1 MRLVKGSAQAH
12 WREATFMAKPFAD
25 QAGSGMHIH
34 VSVDDAAGANIF
46 ARDDPE
52 GTPALRHAI
61 GGMIGSVGDGFA
73 LFAPHANRSEE
84 RRVGKECCQY
94 VYISGGA
101 VSLKTKERQ

>member
-46 ARDDPE
+46 ASDDPD

-61 GGMIGSVGDGFA
+61 GGMIGSVGDGLA
-73 LFAPHANRSEE
+73 LFAPHANRSDD
-84 RRVGKECCQY
+84 RRVRKECWQY
-94 VYISGGA
+94 VSIPGA
-101 VSLKTKERQ
+101 DESLKKITR